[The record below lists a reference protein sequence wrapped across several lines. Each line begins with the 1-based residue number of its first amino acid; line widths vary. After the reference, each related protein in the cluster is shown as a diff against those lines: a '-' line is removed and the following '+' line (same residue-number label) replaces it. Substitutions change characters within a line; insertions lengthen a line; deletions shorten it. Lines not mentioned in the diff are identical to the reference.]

1 MNPFYLC
8 EFWMGVAIL
17 SMFDAYFESSEISPG
32 RQEQLSFYAFRHIY
46 FLAILQLLFTLSNFA
61 CWRNLPETP
70 RNAWVKLQFGYLL
83 SPISFGWQQVL
94 EFTGYHH
101 LGWILRPPF
110 GFQASDWSGGRV
122 GSWLMAMQNPEW
134 NGDEWTR
141 VKHTNTH
148 THTHIYIHIET
159 YHAYI
164 YIYIYIYIYCIL
176 CIHIKKIYVIA
187 DSPSLCP
194 SYLEVSVQF
203 RCRLAPATKLPG
215 RDTRADSVG

>member
-110 GFQASDWSGGRV
+110 GFQASDWSGGRGLAH
-122 GSWLMAMQNPEW
+122 GSWPCRILNEMEM
-134 NGDEWTR
+134 NGQGSNTQTR
-141 VKHTNTH
+141 TH
-148 THTHIYIHIET
+148 THIHIET
-159 YHAYI
+159 YHAYV
-164 YIYIYIYIYCIL
+164 YIYILYTLYTY
-176 CIHIKKIYVIA
+176 KKIYVIA